1 MARSP
6 HDHLADVLEA
16 IVKIRAYTRGGR
28 AAFAKSSMTRDAVL
42 ARLIQIGEAVKD
54 AQDEGLDL
62 AGLAPAIGWRSIA
75 GMRDRLVHK
84 YWDADPAIVWGVVA
98 NELDKLERAVKTIL
112 AAGRRSARTKPR
124 AARRGVARRRSK

>member
-6 HDHLADVLEA
+6 LDHLANVLEA
-16 IVKIRAYTRGGR
+16 IDKIRAYTRGGES
-28 AAFAKSSMTRDAVL
+28 AFRKSSMARDAVL
-42 ARLIQIGEAVKD
+42 ARLIQIGQAVKD

-62 AGLAPAIGWRSIA
+62 AALAPAIAWRSIA

-98 NELDKLERAVKTIL
+98 NELDKLRHAVKSIL
-112 AAGRRSARTKPR
+112 VEP
-124 AARRGVARRRSK
+124 RRGVKARPGSSRRAAPRRSTR